1 MKLTDKRFLIVP
13 IIALALMACS
23 NRHDITDNYSVFTYG
38 EGLYGEKQT
47 DYPIFA
53 EKLGYSG
60 NPNFIPHIEQSW
72 WNRKYIVLK
81 QSSGIF
87 WIIKPHKRELEAGDV
102 YLGPLTAYQ
111 KDSVLTAERIDLNQM
126 KHRKYEK

>member
-1 MKLTDKRFLIVP
+1 MKLTDKRFWIV
-13 IIALALMACS
+13 IILVFVLMSCS
-23 NRHDITDNYSVFTYG
+23 DRHDITDNYSVFTYG
-38 EGLYGEKQT
+38 EGLYGEKET

-53 EKLGYSG
+53 EKLGYGG

-81 QSSGIF
+81 QSGDIF
-87 WIIKPHKRELEAGDV
+87 WIIEPQNRELEAGDV

>member
-1 MKLTDKRFLIVP
+1 MKLTDKLFWIVP
-13 IIALALMACS
+13 IIAFVLMACS
-23 NRHDITDNYSVFTYG
+23 DRHDITDNYSVFTYG

-53 EKLGYSG
+53 EKLGYKG

-81 QSSGIF
+81 QSGDIF
-87 WIIKPHKRELEAGDV
+87 WIIKPQNRKLEAGDI

-111 KDSVLTAERIDLNQM
+111 RDSVLTAERIDLNQM
-126 KHRKYEK
+126 KHRKYE